1 MNSYEIRVFDDR
13 FLTQK
18 IKKVSDMISLTTCL
32 SLLDLLCTLPKAVYS
47 AAALLLRR
55 CLPSDT
61 SLQNA
66 CMLMDSP
73 GPATRDLLLPHG
85 LLLGPTWYL
94 HLLTVQDQ
102 PCCLLLSPCAFALD
116 RQNVGQQDWILVVT
130 IPTLRNSCFFLSF
143 LSLAFPSPSP

>member
-13 FLTQK
+13 FLTKK

-66 CMLMDSP
+66 CMLMDSS
-73 GPATRDLLLPHG
+73 GPATRDLLLPPG
-85 LLLGPTWYL
+85 LILHLLPGPTWYL
-94 HLLTVQDQ
+94 HLL
-102 PCCLLLSPCAFALD
+102 AA
-116 RQNVGQQDWILVVT
+116 
-130 IPTLRNSCFFLSF
+130 
-143 LSLAFPSPSP
+143 